1 MQACRETAEE
11 LHSRAGQFISM
22 NLSAAIIQFVGVN
35 LYGLELKIFFLLRGQ
50 SDYPEALIRN
60 ITNIHGE
67 KGRKWLNDL
76 PALLLRFEKSWS
88 LQLSDCYADANFNY
102 VAPAIQENGRKLVLK
117 CGFRSPELITEAA
130 ALKYFNGIGAVRLL
144 QFVEDGG

>member
-1 MQACRETAEE
+1 M
-11 LHSRAGQFISM
+11 
-22 NLSAAIIQFVGVN
+22 II
-35 LYGLELKIFFLLRGQ
+35 
-50 SDYPEALIRN
+50 PEALIRN

-117 CGFRSPELITEAA
+117 CGVPSPELITEAA

-144 QFVEDGG
+144 QFVEDGGRDADGKNYPREFIRRVAERRPSDVASR